1 MKKSWCLLLLM
12 GILCG
17 CGNKHHV
24 ETEEESFLSAYEEQ
38 FYNLHRKEFVE
49 WVKSHPETL
58 DMDLSE
64 RAEQAEVQI
73 NESPDGAIRVYN
85 WISGGG
91 TSPDWTNFTQY
102 RDSKGNVR
110 ILDGLPMEETA
121 AGGTMT
127 DILDGGII
135 NGEKVY
141 FFSYYIAKF

>member
-17 CGNKHHV
+17 CGNKHHE

-85 WISGGG
+85 WISGVE
-91 TSPDWTNFTQY
+91 
-102 RDSKGNVR
+102 RVR
-110 ILDGLPMEETA
+110 TGPILHNIETA
-121 AGGTMT
+121 KEMCVSLMACPWKRQQP
-127 DILDGGII
+127 
-135 NGEKVY
+135 EEQ
-141 FFSYYIAKF
+141 